1 MIPAG
6 EVHLLA
12 HVVAAICR
20 HMIVT
25 FVAAGHCLGVWSQH
39 AHRYGAPQ
47 RAHCSDRIS
56 AAVRFFEPPV
66 ELIAKR
72 DAVVGSCRCCHL
84 PRLCMDGSCS
94 HLCMVCLP
102 LSAACQQVLRHDGSA
117 QMPSFVLFLRT
128 SWGHACHRGSA
139 LKRWDIHLVRIC
151 SWPQFRKVVKYVNRW
166 VDIFCNIPKVVP
178 GGQHESEPI
187 PVP

>member
-56 AAVRFFEPPV
+56 AAVRFFEPLV

-72 DAVVGSCRCCHL
+72 DAVFGQPREIAAVVTCPDCAWMVLVATFVWCACLGQRHVSRFYAMTDQRRCH
-84 PRLCMDGSCS
+84 
-94 HLCMVCLP
+94 HLCCFYAHLGDMLVTE
-102 LSAACQQVLRHDGSA
+102 AAR
-117 QMPSFVLFLRT
+117 
-128 SWGHACHRGSA
+128 
-139 LKRWDIHLVRIC
+139 
-151 SWPQFRKVVKYVNRW
+151 
-166 VDIFCNIPKVVP
+166 
-178 GGQHESEPI
+178 
-187 PVP
+187 